1 MCILSI
7 ASILESNKHINSDN
21 ERDKKQDW
29 DGYDTYYQ
37 NPSHLEADDQ
47 IYVYDWVFYA
57 CCKQNWNLSVSY
69 TVSVVVKI
77 LI

>member
-29 DGYDTYYQ
+29 DGSYDTYYQ

-47 IYVYDWVFYA
+47 IYVYD
-57 CCKQNWNLSVSY
+57 
-69 TVSVVVKI
+69 
-77 LI
+77 